1 MHKQLPVACEKRLIF
16 SSHGQLNLHQTA
28 PQLLTLPQLVP
39 ATNADIS
46 PPTLL
51 AAVMALKVIGPTEL
65 LSCSAMTKVDA
76 HLPEIRHRKEL
87 PCYC

>member
-1 MHKQLPVACEKRLIF
+1 MY
-16 SSHGQLNLHQTA
+16 QTA
-28 PQLLTLPQLVP
+28 PAQLLTLPQLVP
-39 ATNADIS
+39 ATNADTS